1 MLHHGRQAI
10 PSALPGRL
18 SKSFKMMR
26 RFIQFC
32 CSALAFAAASVPAC
46 AAESS
51 GDAEPSLEIYAGGD
65 YDGRAGALTSSMV
78 WSPLDPVAG
87 PGFRI
92 KLDGLAS
99 IYGSTN
105 ASLFSSNFLAAD
117 LKTFGDVMI
126 GYQINYGQLW
136 LKMYAGAAYQVQTR
150 AFWDA
155 GQLVQQNAWG
165 PAAAIESFWRV
176 SDRVWASA
184 NVSWLKP
191 GNTASL
197 YTRGAY
203 EVYSS
208 ESGLKISAGAES
220 GLTINNAGLFK
231 EGRALDL
238 YNNYVRAG
246 PLLNLRY
253 GLHDFSISG
262 GLSQASDEAMLRPY
276 ASIRYGRQF

>member
-1 MLHHGRQAI
+1 
-10 PSALPGRL
+10 
-18 SKSFKMMR
+18 MR

-32 CSALAFAAASVPAC
+32 CSALAFAAASVPVF

-51 GDAEPSLEIYAGGD
+51 SGGEPNLEMYAGGD
-65 YDGRAGALTSSMV
+65 YDGRAGALTSSIV
-78 WSPLDPVAG
+78 WSPFDPVAA

-92 KLDGLAS
+92 KLDGLGS
-99 IYGSTN
+99 IYGNTN
-105 ASLFSSNFLAAD
+105 ASIFSSNFLAAD
-117 LKTFGDVMI
+117 LKTFGGAMI
-126 GYQINYGQLW
+126 GYQVNYGQLW
-136 LKMYAGAAYQVQTR
+136 LKLYAGAAYQVQTR

-165 PAAAIESFWRV
+165 PAAAIESFWRLN
-176 SDRVWASA
+176 DRVWASA

-191 GNTASL
+191 GNTMSL

-203 EVYSS
+203 EVYRG

-220 GLTINNAGLFK
+220 GVTINNAGLFK

-238 YNNYVRAG
+238 YNDYIRAG

-253 GLHDFSISG
+253 GLHDFSLSG
-262 GLSQASDEAMLRPY
+262 GLSQASDEAAPRPY